1 MGWIKQSHI
10 YMNETCE
17 SKYLSNQ
24 LAASECEDGGLVH
37 LVPGPRCWSCDVGII
52 PQIQSRVKVTK
63 VTAEMGEGDDLEL
76 GTNDAGQCC

>member
-1 MGWIKQSHI
+1 MDWIKYVITHLH
-10 YMNETCE
+10 E

-24 LAASECEDGGLVH
+24 LTASECGP
-37 LVPGPRCWSCDVGII
+37 PGPWPRCWSCDVGII

-76 GTNDAGQCC
+76 GTNDAGLCC